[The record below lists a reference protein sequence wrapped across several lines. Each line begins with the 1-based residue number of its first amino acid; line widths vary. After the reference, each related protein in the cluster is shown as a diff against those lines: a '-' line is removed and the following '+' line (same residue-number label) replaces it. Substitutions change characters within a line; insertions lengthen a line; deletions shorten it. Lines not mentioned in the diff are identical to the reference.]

1 MVNYATTL
9 VGAAALFA
17 RLAAGLPSPQDGLND
32 SALGLE
38 VAVSAPDGIPITD
51 TVELARY
58 VDLSINGLT
67 WRILARIA
75 DIRCRSFLLDP
86 IVKAPLRPLQPL
98 P

>member
-9 VGAAALFA
+9 FGAAAVLA

-32 SALGLE
+32 SSLGRE

-58 VDLSINGLT
+58 VDLWPNLT
-67 WRILARIA
+67 FSEE
-75 DIRCRSFLLDP
+75 C
-86 IVKAPLRPLQPL
+86 
-98 P
+98 